1 VPEAKLWHKVS
12 VSFGGEGSPLALYFQ
27 TRNRLLWARRH
38 AALPR
43 RLGVYAESVRA
54 LFRRFAFPL
63 VRVRAGQPFSL
74 KGWWWSVRAVFHDP
88 SNLAYF
94 MGVRDFWLGRFGNCP
109 DGVRV
114 LAKEWASRRS

>member
-1 VPEAKLWHKVS
+1 MAIQV
-12 VSFGGEGSPLALYFQ
+12 ALKK
-27 TRNRLLWARRH
+27 T
-38 AALPR
+38 
-43 RLGVYAESVRA
+43 VRA

-109 DGVRV
+109 DVVRV
-114 LAKEWASRRS
+114 LAKEWSSRRS

>member
-1 VPEAKLWHKVS
+1 
-12 VSFGGEGSPLALYFQ
+12 
-27 TRNRLLWARRH
+27 LLWAKRH

-43 RLGVYAESVRA
+43 RFGVYAESMRA

-63 VRVRAGQPFSL
+63 VRVRAAQPFSL

-94 MGVRDFWLGRFGNCP
+94 MGVRDFWLRRFGDCP
-109 DGVRV
+109 PVVRD
-114 LAKEWASRRS
+114 LARQMRARATQATHRVSAGAE